1 MAPNKARRTWCEKG
15 EHRKTMWLR
24 CSFYSNKY
32 KIGWSNFI
40 FIRFERFRL
49 SVSAIICVYVYFYVS
64 KHTNYLIWTGK
75 WNWELG
81 FEVHYLPSS
90 ASNHRCSMYSVVQK
104 NPCMFE
110 FPASL
115 PPTNLGLPLHIR
127 SAVMEHVS
135 LNLARFF
142 TRPCRIAIKR
152 SNIVCLWRIKTSMGN
167 WKNSPHHRL
176 TGEFTG

>member
-1 MAPNKARRTWCEKG
+1 MFMTPEIDMESQKQRYQNGRTSKSKEYQNGISMYSFIMMAI
-15 EHRKTMWLR
+15 
-24 CSFYSNKY
+24 SNQFVGGK
-32 KIGWSNFI
+32 NHQV
-40 FIRFERFRL
+40 
-49 SVSAIICVYVYFYVS
+49 SVNNPGKFNWNII
-64 KHTNYLIWTGK
+64 
-75 WNWELG
+75 
-81 FEVHYLPSS
+81 
-90 ASNHRCSMYSVVQK
+90 YSVVQK
-104 NPCMFE
+104 NSCMFE

-176 TGEFTG
+176 TGEFTGENISPVKYWWNT